1 MAESVAPML
10 EPGERLQVVFRASR
24 SLWLVLAPFTVA
36 FFGTVLM
43 QGVAFW
49 LAVGLAFCNIAL
61 LVGSC
66 VLICLS
72 RARLI
77 AVTDRAIVELSV
89 RDWRFVTAKRVIA
102 RHPRDVRFGRP
113 WGFDAVRLGG
123 RSLVI
128 ERKFF
133 VDLYLADRI
142 RYYGIRPA
150 GSPLPAPLPAPR
162 VRAGGPART

>member
-10 EPGERLQVVFRASR
+10 EPGERVQVVFRAHR
-24 SLWLVLAPFTVA
+24 SLWLLLVPCAFVLFSNPFLQRVA
-36 FFGTVLM
+36 V
-43 QGVAFW
+43 W
-49 LAVGLAFCNIAL
+49 LAFCNVAVF
-61 LVGSC
+61 VGASM
-66 VLICLS
+66 LILRS
-72 RARLI
+72 RARFI

-89 RDWRFVTAKRVIA
+89 RDWRFVTAKSVIA
-102 RHPRDVRFGRP
+102 RHARDVPFGRP